1 MAINFPSSPSADDTY
16 TFSGKTWKWNGSG
29 WEKSSATETGNTEG
43 NTGEFAYYGVKGS
56 TIKGATAF
64 YYDDTNRRVGIG
76 TSGPAASL
84 HIVGGGLSADGVTA
98 GTLAINGTTIV
109 ATPQEINI
117 LDGDTTSTVG
127 TIVSGDQ
134 IIVNDSGNM
143 RQYEMSAVENFME
156 GNIDTLSNNIH
167 FVGGISC
174 DAGATF
180 GDDINILGGMYI
192 ESGIRHIGDTNT
204 KILFGTGTV
213 TMRTTD
219 NIFLDATTTGVH
231 FPLGLS
237 ADAGATFGSDV
248 EVQGG
253 ISAGGGIT
261 CDSLNVGGYWAGEQK
276 EIIGISVNNGS
287 QVLTTGVKG
296 HRTIPYAC
304 DIVDWRVTST
314 DSGAIEWGINYCT
327 YANFPSMT
335 ANVIHVSEA
344 PGIAATGSKDES
356 AGGIDKG
363 AWDKYQFDA
372 GDIIEFEIDSVT
384 TLTNCTLEL
393 TIRRTS

>member
-29 WEKSSATETGNTEG
+29 WEKSTATETGNTEG
-43 NTGEFAYYGVKGS
+43 NTGEVAYYGVKGS

-117 LDGDTTSTVG
+117 LDGDTIPTVG
-127 TIVSGDQ
+127 TIVSADK

-143 RQYEMSAVENFME
+143 RQYEMSAVETFME

-213 TMRTTD
+213 TMRTTG

-231 FPLGLS
+231 FPLGIS
-237 ADAGATFGSDV
+237 ADAGATFGSNVNITGTGNRISFPDGLT
-248 EVQGG
+248 QG
-253 ISAGGGIT
+253 SSQT
-261 CDSLNVGGYWAGEQK
+261 D
-276 EIIGISVNNGS
+276 IIGIHVDNGS
-287 QVLTTGVKG
+287 SVLTTGIKG
-296 HRTIPYAC
+296 HRTLPYGC
-304 DIVDWRVTST
+304 EISDWRVTST
-314 DSGAIEWGINYCT
+314 GTGDISWGINYCT
-327 YANFPSMT
+327 YDNYPTMSAVS
-335 ANVIHVSEA
+335 IHVAEN
-344 PGIAATGSKDES
+344 PDLES
-356 AGGIDKG
+356 QNKNKSLGNLSAR
-363 AWDKYQFDA
+363 WLPYQFSA
-372 GDIIEFEIDSVT
+372 GDILQFEIDSVAT
-384 TLTNCTLEL
+384 ITDCTLEL
-393 TIRRTS
+393 TIRRNG